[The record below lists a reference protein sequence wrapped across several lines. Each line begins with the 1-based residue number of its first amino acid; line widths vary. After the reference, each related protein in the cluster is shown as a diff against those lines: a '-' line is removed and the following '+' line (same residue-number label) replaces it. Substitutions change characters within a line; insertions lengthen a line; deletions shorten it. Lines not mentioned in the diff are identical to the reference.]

1 MAVKTDECCEV
12 KILKHCCALI
22 YDEMLRLG
30 LQPGREDW
38 ARSDI
43 ANAELL
49 SKIRGVW
56 IKNCGGDPMCFPW
69 DRGFVTK
76 TFIQHRKLKKDEK
89 DKRRIDVNTL
99 PLSDIG
105 FVYFLR
111 NTRNHI
117 KIGWSGKDPV
127 QRMRDLQTGES
138 ELLKLV
144 GVMPGSE
151 LTEDALHLGFALYR
165 IRPNGEWFY
174 TNRKLEQLIKDNPV

>member
-1 MAVKTDECCEV
+1 M
-12 KILKHCCALI
+12 
-22 YDEMLRLG
+22 
-30 LQPGREDW
+30 
-38 ARSDI
+38 
-43 ANAELL
+43 
-49 SKIRGVW
+49 
-56 IKNCGGDPMCFPW
+56 
-69 DRGFVTK
+69 
-76 TFIQHRKLKKDEK
+76 
-89 DKRRIDVNTL
+89 NTL

-151 LTEDALHLGFALYR
+151 LTEDALQLGFALYR